1 MTKVDKIQIDYQYF
15 KLYFKYY
22 LKDNDEIITIKGWV
36 CKVKIQVSRDS
47 KEMVGSVGSY
57 ICFSKK

>member
-47 KEMVGSVGSY
+47 KEMEDL
-57 ICFSKK
+57 